1 MRRTRNE
8 LSGKVAAVTGAAS
21 GIGRALAV
29 ELCALGA
36 SVALSDVDEIGLA
49 ETATQCASFDTSVM
63 NERVDVSNR
72 SEVFDWA
79 QHVVDSHG
87 RVNLIFNN
95 AGVGLSGTAE
105 HQSIDDFGWLM
116 DINFWGVVH
125 GTQAFLPY
133 LRESGSGHVVNISSV
148 FGLMS
153 IPTQSAYNAA
163 KFAVRGYSDALRVEL
178 EMAGAPVSVTTVHP
192 GGVKTGIARNARIG
206 SIDPLQALS
215 GQSDQ
220 EAGLAV
226 RIGDLETST
235 GNVDKNTAVA
245 DRFDTFAR
253 TSPEKA
259 AKQIVRAVQRNRR
272 RALIGPDAVLFDVVS
287 RMPVSIAQRLTMA
300 VARRQVGN
308 TPPRT

>member
-133 LRESGSGHVVNISSV
+133 LRESGS
-148 FGLMS
+148 
-153 IPTQSAYNAA
+153 T
-163 KFAVRGYSDALRVEL
+163 VRLQRGEVRRTRLLRRV
-178 EMAGAPVSVTTVHP
+178 ASRTRDGRGAS
-192 GGVKTGIARNARIG
+192 
-206 SIDPLQALS
+206 L
-215 GQSDQ
+215 
-220 EAGLAV
+220 
-226 RIGDLETST
+226 GDNRSPRRSQ
-235 GNVDKNTAVA
+235 NR
-245 DRFDTFAR
+245 DR
-253 TSPEKA
+253 P
-259 AKQIVRAVQRNRR
+259 
-272 RALIGPDAVLFDVVS
+272 
-287 RMPVSIAQRLTMA
+287 
-300 VARRQVGN
+300 
-308 TPPRT
+308 